1 MRPSYSELER
11 HRERERLASSLL
23 RSVNSYLL
31 SLSLSCFGSCHYCIS
46 ITFSHLCLVAE
57 KKSCLWVRKFEG
69 LVVLYFCF
77 TANLRVQLH
86 MGLRLFVLD
95 LWGLL
100 LSQSHSCSVYSVM
113 NSLIFI
119 LFCLF
124 WFDPVWLL
132 RKKKMGLWRNWKKR
146 RILCWRW
153 RFCCICSYKSIA
165 FSIIYFCLLIT
176 LFLLK

>member
-100 LSQSHSCSVYSVM
+100 LSQSYSCSVYSVM

-124 WFDPVWLL
+124 RFDPVWLL
-132 RKKKMGLWRNWKKR
+132 TKKKDGVVEKLKETKDFMLKMKVLLYMF
-146 RILCWRW
+146 IQKH
-153 RFCCICSYKSIA
+153 RFFY
-165 FSIIYFCLLIT
+165 
-176 LFLLK
+176 LFIFVC

>member
-1 MRPSYSELER
+1 
-11 HRERERLASSLL
+11 
-23 RSVNSYLL
+23 
-31 SLSLSCFGSCHYCIS
+31 
-46 ITFSHLCLVAE
+46 
-57 KKSCLWVRKFEG
+57 
-69 LVVLYFCF
+69 
-77 TANLRVQLH
+77 

-124 WFDPVWLL
+124 RFDPVWLL
-132 RKKKMGLWRNWKKR
+132 RKKKRWGCGEIERNEGFYVEDEGFVVYVHTKAS
-146 RILCWRW
+146 L
-153 RFCCICSYKSIA
+153 
-165 FSIIYFCLLIT
+165 FSIIYIFLLIT